1 MLTPPL
7 KILRDALRFAGDNDL
22 DAAIVVL
29 SHGIALCEREPEHLA
44 VLPRLTSNLGLFYR
58 RLGRTEQAISAVR
71 RSLLLCPDDRSL
83 LHFLADLLLES
94 GDTSGA
100 ALVAV
105 ELRAVC
111 ERNPA
116 TFTADWAE
124 ALSLLERRITS

>member
-7 KILRDALRFAGDNDL
+7 KILRDALKFSGDGDL
-22 DAAIVVL
+22 ESAIL
-29 SHGIALCEREPEHLA
+29 ILRNGIDLCEREPEHLA
-44 VLPRLTSNLGLFYR
+44 MLPRLTSNLGLFYR
-58 RLGRTEQAISAVR
+58 RAGQQDEAILAVR
-71 RSLLLCPDDRSL
+71 RSLLLCPGDRQL

-94 GDTSGA
+94 GDTSAA
-100 ALVAV
+100 ALIAV

-124 ALSLLERRITS
+124 ALSLLERRITG